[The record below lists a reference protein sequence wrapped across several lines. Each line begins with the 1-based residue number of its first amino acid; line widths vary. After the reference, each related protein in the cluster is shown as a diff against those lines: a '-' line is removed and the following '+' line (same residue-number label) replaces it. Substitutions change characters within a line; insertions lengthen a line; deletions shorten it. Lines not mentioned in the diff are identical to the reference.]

1 MKANEHRLNK
11 ALADLQEKEP
21 CKDFQKEVGEWGDRT
36 FNPDGHNVTTGI
48 ICHLEKEV
56 DELQQTANPT
66 EAADCYIL
74 LLQLAHNLG
83 FNLEHEARL
92 KMKINYKRKWDKP
105 DKFGVVEHIKEPC
118 SKPDQPDCNTCEDE
132 KYVRKYMD
140 CLIPCAKDVLGSLP
154 CPACSKPE
162 QEQGD
167 TAAFVKECRE
177 YIAQTP
183 SSKGNGHYERLKQ
196 ALTMLEQQEQWRLK
210 YVTDFEQAC
219 IREVNLTSRIIA
231 KDKEIA
237 QLRADLEK
245 YGIHRVDCEK
255 WVVGV
260 YVVENPCTCGWEQ
273 VLRGEPKSPPKPK
286 EYGLGTTMKLEGGGG

>member
-154 CPACSKPE
+154 CPACSKPA

-167 TAAFVKECRE
+167 TAAFVKECNDVLDNWKSNRYSPAIWCLCQAIIRIE
-177 YIAQTP
+177 D
-183 SSKGNGHYERLKQ
+183 YEETLKNSVEIVERDQ
-196 ALTMLEQQEQWRLK
+196 EWQQE
-210 YVTDFEQAC
+210 DNA
-219 IREVNLTSRIIA
+219 
-231 KDKEIA
+231 EIA
-237 QLRADLEK
+237 QLRKDLK
-245 YGIHRVDCEK
+245 WYGMHRPRCNTRFTIDKPFMKKCDC
-255 WVVGV
+255 G
-260 YVVENPCTCGWEQ
+260 YEQ
-273 VLRGEPKSPPKPK
+273 ALQPQPKSPPSSEK
-286 EYGLGTTMKLEGGGG
+286 EGEK